1 MLPSLTTTCIPVSL
15 LFSCNI
21 VNTAAR
27 MESNSL
33 ANMIQVSQSTAD
45 ELILKGKESWLSPR
59 SDLVNAKGKGMLQT
73 YFVNPTSGYSNTV
86 SESVRSI
93 NVTART
99 SHSTTS
105 AD

>member
-1 MLPSLTTTCIPVSL
+1 M
-15 LFSCNI
+15 
-21 VNTAAR
+21 NTAAR

-59 SDLVNAKGKGMLQT
+59 SDLINAKGKGMLQT
-73 YFVNPTSGYSNTV
+73 YFVNPTTSSGYTTV
-86 SESVRSI
+86 SESVRSM

-99 SHSTTS
+99 SNSTTS